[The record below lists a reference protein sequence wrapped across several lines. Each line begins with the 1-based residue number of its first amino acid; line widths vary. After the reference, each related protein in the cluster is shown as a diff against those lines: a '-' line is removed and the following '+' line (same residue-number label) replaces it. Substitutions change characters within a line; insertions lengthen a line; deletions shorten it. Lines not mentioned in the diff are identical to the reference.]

1 MTAPVSPYPQYPAIR
16 IEPLRSWEPLRLKD
30 IWEYRELLYFLAWR
44 DLKVSYA
51 RTVLGVGWAV
61 LKPLLSMVVFTVIF
75 GWLTQL
81 PSDGIPYPIFVYA
94 GLLPWHLFAR
104 VATTAGSSMVAN
116 ENLVTKVYFPR
127 LIVPLSVTVT
137 STLDYMIGFA
147 ALLGMMGYY
156 HIPISIT
163 TVVWMIPCL
172 MVAILAAGLGIGL
185 WIAALNVLWRDVGH
199 VQPFLIQLWLFATPI
214 VYPSSLVPEQWK
226 WLYGLNPMAGV
237 VEGFRSALFSSESQ
251 VGFMMMLGVAVT
263 GILLVSGLYV
273 FQRTEQMIA
282 DTV

>member
-1 MTAPVSPYPQYPAIR
+1 MTAPVSQYHAIR

-61 LKPLLSMVVFTVIF
+61 LKPFLSMVIFTVIF

-81 PSDGIPYPIFVYA
+81 PSDGMPYPIFVYA

-104 VATTAGSSMVAN
+104 VATAAGSSMVAN
-116 ENLVTKVYFPR
+116 QNLITKVYFPR
-127 LIVPLSVTVT
+127 LIAPLSVTLT
-137 STLDYMIGFA
+137 SILDYVIGFA
-147 ALLGMMGYY
+147 ALLGMMSYY

-172 MVAILAAGLGIGL
+172 TVTVLAAGLGIGL
-185 WIAALNVLWRDVGH
+185 WVAALNVLWRDVGH

-226 WLYGLNPMAGV
+226 WLYALNPMAGV
-237 VEGFRSALFSSESQ
+237 VEGFRSALFSSGSQ
-251 VGFMMMLGVAVT
+251 MGFMMMLGVTVT
-263 GILLVSGLYV
+263 GILLISGLYV
-273 FQRTEQMIA
+273 FQRIEQMIA